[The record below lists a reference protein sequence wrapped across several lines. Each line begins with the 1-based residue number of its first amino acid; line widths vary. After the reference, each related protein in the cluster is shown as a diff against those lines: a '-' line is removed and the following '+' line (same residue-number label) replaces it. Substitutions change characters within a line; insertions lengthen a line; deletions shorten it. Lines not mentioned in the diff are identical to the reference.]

1 MTMIDEL
8 LERAAADTRSH
19 SAGTS
24 RVPISVVR
32 RHAHRRT
39 GTKIA
44 ASALAASAGV
54 ISVWSLSARD
64 DDTASKSTLAAE
76 STTPAAP
83 GSRAGSPSTG
93 VAPTDRNYRVV
104 EAHLSI
110 SRGEA
115 TLDVGSEHGI
125 QPGLGVYQAELIGI
139 VGEARAASSAVRLLG
154 SADVVV
160 RAAVTYPDADAE
172 DRSGFSTIEGNVRTV
187 RNQVVFTPD
196 ESPSDDGQHVVGM
209 AVVVAG
215 GPGSLLHA
223 KTPIGTI
230 TQSMSIDG
238 STGYLIQLSDVRSD
252 SEVTIIVP

>member
-1 MTMIDEL
+1 MMTTIDEL

-39 GTKIA
+39 GMKIA
-44 ASALAASAGV
+44 ASALTASAGV
-54 ISVWSLSARD
+54 ISVWSLSVRD
-64 DDTASKSTLAAE
+64 SDPASESTLAGD
-76 STTPAAP
+76 STTPTGP

-104 EAHLSI
+104 DAHLSV

-139 VGEARAASSAVRLLG
+139 VGETRAASSTVRLLG

-160 RAAVTYPDADAE
+160 RAAVGYPDA
-172 DRSGFSTIEGNVRTV
+172 IEGTARTV
-187 RNQVVFTPD
+187 GNQLVFTPD
-196 ESPSDDGQHVVGM
+196 ESPSGDGQHIVGM
-209 AVVVAG
+209 VVVVAG

-238 STGYLIQLSDVRSD
+238 SIGYLIRLSDVRSD
-252 SEVTIIVP
+252 SDATIIVPN